1 MTLHRHS
8 SSRARESASRTG
20 SFGATDGVPLVFRQR
35 LRSGI
40 GTIGVAML
48 IPIGILAV
56 GLPIALA
63 VRALIEVG
71 EWLTAMILR

>member
-1 MTLHRHS
+1 LIND
-8 SSRARESASRTG
+8 ECPWSASTTDVVIAGGSRTG
-20 SFGATDGVPLVFRQR
+20 WQR

-40 GTIGVAML
+40 GTIGVALL

-63 VRALIEVG
+63 VRAVIEVA
-71 EWLTAMILR
+71 EWLTAGVLR